1 MAEDG
6 DDSAAATLRAAA
18 GELRETLDGIRA
30 TARGLSGDLADGLK
44 AAVVEGERLDDV
56 LGGLSERLSG
66 RFLDLSLAPLEGVVA
81 RGLAAAVAPTIAADT
96 GGMQRTGAMPET
108 AGAQR
113 GGGVSIALN
122 VTTPDVEGF
131 RRSEAQVTAVL
142 ARAVG
147 RGRRGL

>member
-1 MAEDG
+1 MAEEG
-6 DDSAAATLRAAA
+6 EESAAATLRAAA

-30 TARGLSGDLADGLK
+30 TARGISGDLADGLK

-56 LGGLSERLSG
+56 LGGLAERLSG

-81 RGLAAAVAPTIAADT
+81 RGLAAAVAPTTAVDA
-96 GGMQRTGAMPET
+96 GLQRTAAMPEA

-131 RRSEAQVTAVL
+131 RRSEAQVMAVL

>member
-6 DDSAAATLRAAA
+6 EDSAAATLRAAA
-18 GELRETLDGIRA
+18 GELRATLDGIRA
-30 TARGLSGDLADGLK
+30 TARGISGDLADGLK

-56 LGGLSERLSG
+56 LGGLAERLSG

-81 RGLAAAVAPTIAADT
+81 RGLAAAVAPTTAADAA
-96 GGMQRTGAMPET
+96 GVQRTGAMPE
-108 AGAQR
+108 GVGGQR

>member
-1 MAEDG
+1 MAEEG
-6 DDSAAATLRAAA
+6 EESAAATLRAAA

-30 TARGLSGDLADGLK
+30 TARGISGDLADGLK

-56 LGGLSERLSG
+56 LGGLAERLSG

-81 RGLAAAVAPTIAADT
+81 RGLAAAVAPATAVDA
-96 GGMQRTGAMPET
+96 GLQRTAAMPE
-108 AGAQR
+108 GMGGQR